1 MPSVPPVAVN
11 TVPLPE
17 HTVVV
22 PLMPLGAVDAV
33 FTVTVVVAPPTGL
46 PHGAAPVIDT
56 Q

>member
-1 MPSVPPVAVN
+1 MPKVPPVAVN
-11 TVPLPE
+11 TVPLPV

-22 PLMPLGAVDAV
+22 PLTPVGATDAV
-33 FTVTVVVAPPTGL
+33 LTVTTVVAPPEGL